1 MRIYAVGDVHG
12 RTDLLARID
21 ADPKAN
27 PIARPIQ
34 LFLGDYID
42 RGPNSREVLDRLVA
56 RRRHYSMLY
65 LKGNHETYV
74 ALRCPGPERSV

>member
-12 RTDLLARID
+12 RADLLVELLARID
-21 ADPKAN
+21 ADLKAN
-27 PIARPIQ
+27 PIARSIQ
-34 LFLGDYID
+34 VFLGDYIE

-65 LKGNHETYV
+65 LNGNHAT
-74 ALRCPGPERSV
+74 LPRS